1 MDPLTAFSL
10 ACGVIQVVDFST
22 KTLMK
27 CKEIYKDGSLSE
39 YQELEDL
46 TSHLVDVRAG
56 LDLASSHQSA
66 ESIHNLDDQS
76 LLNLAE
82 ECSATAHQ
90 LMRRIH
96 SLKMEGPRNKRQA
109 VFKTIKLLW
118 EKGEIQDIQKRLEGY
133 RNALDT
139 KILIYLRQRF
149 DLASLEHS
157 KEFQDLDQKIQKL
170 INDIS
175 QGPKTFEELKDLLQ
189 NEYEKSREHVGNEF
203 QEHERRLADEEH
215 RRRLLESLWF
225 DKILS
230 REETIDEAHS
240 ETLQWIFDRSGQAV
254 RPWDNFIAWLESGE
268 GIYWISGKA
277 GSGKSTLMSLLCQD
291 QRTIDALTAW
301 SSTKDILM
309 PRFFFWSGGT
319 MVQKSLEGLL
329 RSLLWQ
335 ILNERPELSILSSN
349 IRAGPE
355 RNRSISHEHGPIGAW
370 TKRRLQKALLEAM
383 DQLQGSCR
391 LCFFIDGL
399 DEFDED
405 EDDLITLVQDIASST
420 GVKVCSSSRPYK
432 VFEDAFGSSAKL
444 RLQDLT
450 FRDIRQY
457 VTDMF
462 QGVPQLK
469 SMTSENEHE
478 MNELKEEIVTRAE
491 GVFLWVSLAVKDQ
504 IRGLRNEDSPEQL
517 QDRLAS
523 LPSEVEGIYLRMLLH
538 IDRPYRQEASRFL
551 QMALHKPG
559 LTLFEHALA
568 SYKSLEEMLL
578 SADETSE
585 REYLSLCRS
594 TRNRIMVTCVGLL
607 EVHEPPTRDAETG
620 ITSDW
625 SSELD
630 SLQLE
635 ADPDDNLSTS
645 DSERETID
653 DSDGEQERGLPNPEV
668 DTNKPKLGSETE
680 LIDPE
685 TLALELNITVDFVH
699 RTAIDFLTVSDKGRE
714 FLHANSSPDFN
725 PQVFYVKASLGKLR
739 LLWYTNLPVHSQVD
753 IDTIMEGV
761 ALAEDRTGAAQTE
774 LYFLSLAASHGLC
787 HYVEQR
793 LDCREKSGGP
803 ETLDYLLWYST
814 TSINDS
820 PNVDFPLT
828 RVLKVVTEL
837 LRRGANPN
845 TKILKRTIW
854 EEFQEQMLSR
864 LGYVIKTHLPS
875 KTWDDITPAIS
886 AFLECGADVHTI
898 WTYHFSRV
906 MYLAFL
912 WDETILAPEKTDRR
926 CSFDMQLS
934 ALSVIQLCLRSEP
947 VFPRIWE
954 MCLAR
959 GALSHSKCT
968 ILEVV
973 SFFDDEKSTQNK
985 KRYEL
990 SEQESNDFLELFEQ
1004 FIAFC
1009 KTEYD
1014 ETPGPLQA
1022 RMVDLR
1028 RRISEFYDMLD
1039 EVRPYSSTSRFNYH
1053 PIAHK
1058 QGSEWSTY
1066 TSRFQPGTLG
1076 IEVAKAEARQEYF
1089 EAGSGFDATDRRGNF
1104 PSARVLAGGERGGRG
1119 GTFWRGD

>member
-1 MDPLTAFSL
+1 M
-10 ACGVIQVVDFST
+10 
-22 KTLMK
+22 
-27 CKEIYKDGSLSE
+27 
-39 YQELEDL
+39 
-46 TSHLVDVRAG
+46 
-56 LDLASSHQSA
+56 
-66 ESIHNLDDQS
+66 
-76 LLNLAE
+76 
-82 ECSATAHQ
+82 
-90 LMRRIH
+90 
-96 SLKMEGPRNKRQA
+96 
-109 VFKTIKLLW
+109 
-118 EKGEIQDIQKRLEGY
+118 
-133 RNALDT
+133 
-139 KILIYLRQRF
+139 
-149 DLASLEHS
+149 ASLEHS

-774 LYFLSLAASHGLC
+774 LCELVDQTMSILDQRHPDWRPNSHWCARWGKLARLLEDRKQDKSCSSTRTSSQSSSRDSFYSTLSEPTTRGGSNTALTTPLDFLSLAASHGLC

>member
-1 MDPLTAFSL
+1 M
-10 ACGVIQVVDFST
+10 
-22 KTLMK
+22 
-27 CKEIYKDGSLSE
+27 
-39 YQELEDL
+39 
-46 TSHLVDVRAG
+46 
-56 LDLASSHQSA
+56 
-66 ESIHNLDDQS
+66 
-76 LLNLAE
+76 
-82 ECSATAHQ
+82 
-90 LMRRIH
+90 
-96 SLKMEGPRNKRQA
+96 
-109 VFKTIKLLW
+109 
-118 EKGEIQDIQKRLEGY
+118 
-133 RNALDT
+133 
-139 KILIYLRQRF
+139 
-149 DLASLEHS
+149 ASLEHS

-319 MVQKSLEGLL
+319 RVQKSLEGLL

-335 ILNERPELSILSSN
+335 ILNECPELSILSSN

-355 RNRSISHEHGPIGAW
+355 RNRSIPHEHGPIGAW

-391 LCFFIDGL
+391 LCLFIDGL

-578 SADETSE
+578 SADETFE

-607 EVHEPPTRDAETG
+607 EVHEPPTRDAEIET
-620 ITSDW
+620 INDR
-625 SSELD
+625 SSESD
-630 SLQLE
+630 SQQLE
-635 ADPDDNLSTS
+635 AGPNDNLSAS
-645 DSERETID
+645 DSESETAD
-653 DSDGEQERGLPNPEV
+653 DSDGEEERGLPNPEA
-668 DTNKPKLGSETE
+668 DTNNPKPGPEIDLADTE
-680 LIDPE
+680 
-685 TLALELNITVDFVH
+685 ALYLDLDTTVDFVH
-699 RTAIDFLTVSDKGRE
+699 RTAIDFLRESDKGRE
-714 FLHANSSPDFN
+714 FLRANLSPDFD
-725 PQVFYVKASLGKLR
+725 PQVLYVKASLGKLR
-739 LLWYTNLPVHSQVD
+739 LPRHIKSYGSYRVN
-753 IDTIMEGV
+753 IDKIMEQV
-761 ALAEDRTGAAQTE
+761 AEIEDRTGTAQNKLCE
-774 LYFLSLAASHGLC
+774 LIDRTMSSLDHGHPDWRPNSHWCARWGKLARLREDREQDKSCSSTRTNSRSSSRDSFYSTLSEPTTRGDSNTALTTPLDFLSFAASHGLC
-787 HYVEQR
+787 HYVEQQ

-803 ETLDYLLWYST
+803 ETLDYLLWVST
-814 TSINDS
+814 ISVYRSSNGS
-820 PNVDFPLT
+820 PPLT
-828 RVLKVVTEL
+828 KVLKVVTEL

-854 EEFQEQMLSR
+854 EEFQELMLFH
-864 LGYVIKTHLPS
+864 LGSEIRSHPFS
-875 KTWDDITPAIS
+875 SIWDDITPAIS
-886 AFLECGADVHTI
+886 AFLECGADVHAI
-898 WTYHFSRV
+898 WTYHTSRV
-906 MYLAFL
+906 MYLGSRR
-912 WDETILAPEKTDRR
+912 DEANLAPEKIARM

-934 ALSVIQLCLRSEP
+934 ALSVIRLCWRSEP

-968 ILEVV
+968 ILEVIF
-973 SFFDDEKSTQNK
+973 SDEKELTEEK

-990 SEQESNDFLELFEQ
+990 SEQESKDFLELFERYMA
-1004 FIAFC
+1004 IG
-1009 KTEYD
+1009 KTKYD
-1014 ETPGPLQA
+1014 RPPQA
-1022 RMVDLR
+1022 RVNLR
-1028 RRISEFYDMLD
+1028 RRILDFYDMLD
-1039 EVRPYSSTSRFNYH
+1039 EVYPYSQTSRFNVIYS
-1053 PIAHK
+1053 P
-1058 QGSEWSTY
+1058 QERRRSEWSTY

-1076 IEVAKAEARQEYF
+1076 IERAKADDRQKYF
-1089 EAGSGFDATDRRGNF
+1089 EARSRNSTPAWGF
-1104 PSARVLAGGERGGRG
+1104 
-1119 GTFWRGD
+1119 